1 MDEERT
7 LELTEVL
14 ARHSLIYLDVAS
26 VDPRSRMLET
36 VREFVAERLAA
47 RPDADAIRRRHAEHY
62 RTLVEETDVRLRGV
76 GHNEL
81 LERLEAEAGNLAAT
95 VRWYLAH
102 DSSPLPHMFRVL
114 WLFWELSDRMG
125 EARPW
130 VEQLL
135 PGADSLEPQAR
146 AELLWTA
153 AVTAEEVGDDEAALA
168 AARRLAPLLEGI
180 DDPYLRAVSQ
190 LAIAWALPIADD
202 FEGALQQALDSL
214 QRIRTQDEPYWTA
227 VALLSAGYL
236 ETAVGRADDG
246 LRHMREARNM
256 AERFDL
262 VWLEAWSRVQL
273 GRLAVDQGRLE
284 EGQALLAEALDLSLT
299 SQNTRNVALCLAGFA
314 RLALAQGD
322 LERAALMAGAAQ
334 GLLKRAGLRAWP
346 MLRRGD
352 AELEARVRDALGE
365 DRFEP
370 LFATGSQL
378 KQQEALAALRDSSD
392 AGTHRS

>member
-1 MDEERT
+1 
-7 LELTEVL
+7 
-14 ARHSLIYLDVAS
+14 
-26 VDPRSRMLET
+26 
-36 VREFVAERLAA
+36 
-47 RPDADAIRRRHAEHY
+47 
-62 RTLVEETDVRLRGV
+62 
-76 GHNEL
+76 
-81 LERLEAEAGNLAAT
+81 
-95 VRWYLAH
+95 
-102 DSSPLPHMFRVL
+102 
-114 WLFWELSDRMG
+114 MG

-168 AARRLAPLLEGI
+168 ATRRLAPLLERV

-236 ETAVGRADDG
+236 ETAVGRQDDG
-246 LRHMREARNM
+246 LRHMREARDM

-262 VWLEAWSRVQL
+262 VWLEAWSGVQL
-273 GRLAVDQGRLE
+273 GRLAVERGRLE

-314 RLALAQGD
+314 RLALAHGD
-322 LERAALMAGAAQ
+322 PERAALIAGAAE

-346 MLRRGD
+346 MLRRGE

-365 DRFEP
+365 DRFER

-378 KQQEALAALRDSSD
+378 KQQEALAALLDRSD
-392 AGTHRS
+392 AGTHGS